1 MTQAPEAPRNWRAV
15 ARCGYIQAVGAA
27 ARKRRRAARC
37 PAQHPQVRDRLARDR
52 QIRGAHSQGRTGP
65 PPDRTPIAVEP
76 SMDKRT
82 LKEIRKARRRTQV
95 ELAAKLEINQSNVA
109 RAEQAHDARIS
120 DLAAYIEALGGQL
133 DLVARFP
140 GEAPVL
146 IEGLSNDKPLKR

>member
-1 MTQAPEAPRNWRAV
+1 
-15 ARCGYIQAVGAA
+15 
-27 ARKRRRAARC
+27 
-37 PAQHPQVRDRLARDR
+37 
-52 QIRGAHSQGRTGP
+52 
-65 PPDRTPIAVEP
+65 
-76 SMDKRT
+76 MDKRT

>member
-1 MTQAPEAPRNWRAV
+1 MTHAPEARSNWRAA
-15 ARCGYIQAVGAA
+15 ARCGYIQAVPAA
-27 ARKRRRAARC
+27 ARKRRRRAAGC
-37 PAQHPQVRDRLARDR
+37 LAQHPLVRSP
-52 QIRGAHSQGRTGP
+52 HSQGRTGP
-65 PPDRTPIAVEP
+65 PRDPPRTAVEL

-109 RAEQAHDARIS
+109 RAEQAHDARLS

-146 IEGLSNDKPLKR
+146 IAGLSNDKPLKR